1 MRKFS
6 EKFRIFFIVLFYS
19 LLFTFQYILFSR
31 PVFGIIGSIFLLIIS
46 LLLLKYKFMQ
56 DISGIF
62 SFSLKDRKFKKSVI
76 LSTIII
82 TPINLAWLFGWIFVG
97 SDLILEALQPSWAIS
112 PVTTSIILIREG
124 KWLFCVCLYF
134 ILWIAVPYEL
144 LKTFGKK
151 FLLII
156 IPVLFSCLY
165 NAPIIT
171 GKWDPID
178 IIFFAFLFSYIY
190 HKTQNIWG
198 ICIAYFIVENPFWW
212 GIAALFGNSMP
223 TVFLILLII
232 RILIGIILFC
242 VYLIF
247 IRKRKENKNEKPAK
261 EKQ

>member
-31 PVFGIIGSIFLLIIS
+31 PVFGIIGSIILQIIS

-112 PVTTSIILIREG
+112 PVTTSII
-124 KWLFCVCLYF
+124 
-134 ILWIAVPYEL
+134 
-144 LKTFGKK
+144 
-151 FLLII
+151 
-156 IPVLFSCLY
+156 
-165 NAPIIT
+165 
-171 GKWDPID
+171 
-178 IIFFAFLFSYIY
+178 
-190 HKTQNIWG
+190 
-198 ICIAYFIVENPFWW
+198 
-212 GIAALFGNSMP
+212 
-223 TVFLILLII
+223 
-232 RILIGIILFC
+232 
-242 VYLIF
+242 
-247 IRKRKENKNEKPAK
+247 
-261 EKQ
+261 